1 MKSMTA
7 YARGEKVWGN
17 LTFTF
22 EIRTLNHRYRDIVL
36 KIPQRLLLLEER
48 IKRLISTYIQRGRV
62 DCIVKISGNTEEL
75 KTVAINWEAARA
87 YKKLLER
94 LKTGLSLKG
103 EITLDMFLGVKGI
116 FTTEEEESDI
126 EAFWPPLEEA
136 LQEVLGKID
145 EMRKKEGEN
154 LKEDLEK
161 RLAYVKELVEAIEV
175 QAPKVI
181 ENYRQRLKQRI
192 KEIIG
197 QEVDENRLV
206 QEVAFW
212 AERSDITEEIV
223 RLKSHI
229 KQFASL
235 LNTDEPIGRKLDFLL
250 QEMHR
255 ETNTLGVK
263 ANDTFI
269 SQQVVEIKT
278 ELEKMRQQVQNIE

>member
-7 YARGEKVWGN
+7 YARGEKVWEN
-17 LTFTF
+17 LTFTL

-36 KIPQRLLLLEER
+36 KVPQKLFLLEER
-48 IKRLISTYIQRGRV
+48 IKRLISTYIHRGRV
-62 DCIVKISGNTEEL
+62 DCIIKMSGNIEEFN
-75 KTVAINWEAARA
+75 TVTINWEAARA
-87 YKKLLER
+87 YKKLLEQ

-103 EITLDMFLGVKGI
+103 EITVDMFLGVKDI
-116 FTTEEEESDI
+116 FTTEEEESDC
-126 EAFWPPLEEA
+126 ELFWPPLEEA
-136 LQEVLGKID
+136 LREVLGKIN
-145 EMRKKEGEN
+145 EMRQKEGEN

-161 RLAYVKELVEAIEV
+161 RLTYVKELVEAIEG

-197 QEVDENRLV
+197 QEIDESRLV

-229 KQFASL
+229 KQFANL

>member
-7 YARGEKVWGN
+7 YAKGEKIWES
-17 LTFTF
+17 LTFTL

-36 KIPQRLLLLEER
+36 KVPQRLFLLEER

-62 DCIVKISGNTEEL
+62 DCIVKMSGNTNEL
-75 KTVAINWEAARA
+75 NTIAINWEAARA
-87 YKKLLER
+87 YKRLLEL
-94 LKTGLSLKG
+94 LKAGLSLKG
-103 EITLDMFLGVKGI
+103 EITIDMFLGVKDI
-116 FTTEEEESDI
+116 FTTDEKENDI
-126 EAFWPPLEEA
+126 ELLWPPLEEA
-136 LQEVLGKID
+136 LREVLEKIN

-161 RLAYVKELVEAIEV
+161 RLKYVNELVEAIEN

-181 ENYRQRLKQRI
+181 EHYRQRLKQRI
-192 KEIIG
+192 KEFIK
-197 QEVDENRLV
+197 QEVDENRLL
-206 QEVAFW
+206 QEVVFL

-223 RLKSHI
+223 RFKSHL
-229 KQFASL
+229 KQFANL

-255 ETNTLGVK
+255 EINTLGVK

>member
-7 YARGEKVWGN
+7 YARGEKVWEN
-17 LTFTF
+17 LTFTL

-36 KIPQRLLLLEER
+36 KVPQKLFLLEER
-48 IKRLISTYIQRGRV
+48 IKRLISTYIHRGRV
-62 DCIVKISGNTEEL
+62 DCIIKMSGNIEEL
-75 KTVAINWEAARA
+75 NTITINWEAARA
-87 YKKLLER
+87 YKKLLEQ

-103 EITLDMFLGVKGI
+103 EITVDMFLGVKDI
-116 FTTEEEESDI
+116 FTTEEEESDC
-126 EAFWPPLEEA
+126 ELFWPPLEEA
-136 LQEVLGKID
+136 LREILGKIN
-145 EMRKKEGEN
+145 EMRQKEGEN

-161 RLAYVKELVEAIEV
+161 RLTYVKELVEAIEG

-197 QEVDENRLV
+197 QEVDESRLV

-229 KQFASL
+229 KQFANL

>member
-7 YARGEKVWGN
+7 YAKGEKIWES
-17 LTFTF
+17 LTFTL

-36 KIPQRLLLLEER
+36 KVPQRLFLLEER

-62 DCIVKISGNTEEL
+62 DCIVKMSGNTNEL
-75 KTVAINWEAARA
+75 NTIAINWEAARA
-87 YKKLLER
+87 YKRLLEL
-94 LKTGLSLKG
+94 LKAGLSLKG
-103 EITLDMFLGVKGI
+103 EITIDMFLGVKDI
-116 FTTEEEESDI
+116 FTTDEKENDTELL
-126 EAFWPPLEEA
+126 WPPLEEA
-136 LQEVLGKID
+136 LREVLEKID

-161 RLAYVKELVEAIEV
+161 RLKYVNELVEAIEN

-181 ENYRQRLKQRI
+181 EHYRQRLKQRI
-192 KEIIG
+192 KEFIK
-197 QEVDENRLV
+197 QEVDENRLL
-206 QEVAFW
+206 QEVAFL

-223 RLKSHI
+223 RLKSHL
-229 KQFASL
+229 KQFANL

-255 ETNTLGVK
+255 EINTLGVK

>member
-7 YARGEKVWGN
+7 YAKGEKIWES
-17 LTFTF
+17 LTFTL

-36 KIPQRLLLLEER
+36 KVPQRLFLLEER

-62 DCIVKISGNTEEL
+62 DCIVKMSGNTNEL
-75 KTVAINWEAARA
+75 NTIAINWEAARA
-87 YKKLLER
+87 YKRLLEL
-94 LKTGLSLKG
+94 LKAGLSLKG
-103 EITLDMFLGVKGI
+103 EITIDMFLGVKDI
-116 FTTEEEESDI
+116 FTTDEKENDTELL
-126 EAFWPPLEEA
+126 WPPLEEA
-136 LQEVLGKID
+136 LREVLEKID

-161 RLAYVKELVEAIEV
+161 RLKYVNELVEAIEN

-181 ENYRQRLKQRI
+181 EHYRQRLKQRI
-192 KEIIG
+192 KEFIK
-197 QEVDENRLV
+197 QEVDENRLL
-206 QEVAFW
+206 QEVVFL

-223 RLKSHI
+223 RLKSHL
-229 KQFASL
+229 KQFANL

-255 ETNTLGVK
+255 EINTLGVK

>member
-7 YARGEKVWGN
+7 YAKGEKIWES
-17 LTFTF
+17 LTFTL

-36 KIPQRLLLLEER
+36 KVPQRLFLLEER

-62 DCIVKISGNTEEL
+62 DCIVKMSGNTNEL
-75 KTVAINWEAARA
+75 NTIAINWEAARA
-87 YKKLLER
+87 YKRLLEL
-94 LKTGLSLKG
+94 LKAGLSLKG
-103 EITLDMFLGVKGI
+103 EITIDMFLGVKDI
-116 FTTEEEESDI
+116 FTTDEKENDTELL
-126 EAFWPPLEEA
+126 WPPLEEA
-136 LQEVLGKID
+136 LREVLEKID

-161 RLAYVKELVEAIEV
+161 RLKYVNELVEAIEN

-181 ENYRQRLKQRI
+181 EHYRQRLKQRI
-192 KEIIG
+192 KEFIK
-197 QEVDENRLV
+197 QEVDENRLL
-206 QEVAFW
+206 QEVVFL

-223 RLKSHI
+223 RFKSHL
-229 KQFASL
+229 KQFANL

-255 ETNTLGVK
+255 EINTLGVK